1 MKILFLTSRLP
12 YPMNRG
18 DKLRSFN
25 FLSRLSK
32 KHSVTLLS
40 FIESDKQLPYVE
52 ELKKYCDKVEVVKLS
67 CWQSYLNCL
76 LNIFSIRPLQVSYYN
91 SKKMRDKVKK
101 IIASEKFDGIYI
113 HLFRM
118 AQFAEKIQ
126 GVSRILDLC
135 DAVSLHMK
143 RTIKFNRG
151 ILWPVYLLEYFRIK
165 RYERKIIKKF
175 NEVILI
181 SENDKKEILGG
192 TSGPSNIHIVPNG
205 VDYEYFKPSPI
216 DNHKIPR
223 VAFLGYLSA
232 FYNLDAVRYFYR
244 EIFPLIKERVP
255 QIKFSIIGA
264 NCPAEL
270 KKIARE
276 DNAVELF
283 CDVKDTRPFLNQS
296 LLFVCPLRIGSGAQ
310 NKILEA
316 MSMGLPVVTTSIG
329 YSGIGALK
337 DREIVVVD
345 EPRAFAERIIDLI
358 NDGQLRNEIS
368 LNARRFIEN
377 NYRWEDS
384 ISKIENLL
392 QKY

>member
-12 YPMNRG
+12 YPANRG
-18 DKLRSFN
+18 DKLRTFN
-25 FLSRLSK
+25 FLSHLAK
-32 KHSVTLLS
+32 KHSLTLVS
-40 FIESDKQLPYVE
+40 FIESEKQLPYVE
-52 ELKKYCDKVEVVKLS
+52 ELKKYCKVEVVKLS
-67 CWQSYLNCL
+67 CWESYLNCL
-76 LNIFSIRPLQVSYYN
+76 LKIFSSKPLQVSYYK
-91 SKKMRDKVKK
+91 SQKMQDKIRQILKR
-101 IIASEKFDGIYI
+101 EKFDAAYA

-118 AQFAEKIQ
+118 APYLENIT
-126 GVSRILDLC
+126 GVKRVLDLC

-143 RTIKFNRG
+143 RTLKFNRG
-151 ILWPVYLLEYFRIK
+151 ILWPVYLSEYFRIK
-165 RYERKIIKKF
+165 KYEKAIIKKF
-175 NEVILI
+175 DETTLI
-181 SENDKKEILGG
+181 SEKDKEEILGKN
-192 TSGPSNIHIVPNG
+192 TEAANIHIVPNG
-205 VDYEYFKPSPI
+205 VDYEYFKPMPI
-216 DNHKIPR
+216 DNHEIPR
-223 VAFLGYLSA
+223 VAFLGYLST